1 VDALL
6 PFVQAAF
13 PTALT
18 GGGLVGIYMYF
29 RKIDAAIREDLRK
42 TIAAQQAEIES
53 LWTENRK
60 LRKEAND
67 DGAADTDEG
76 DGK

>member
-1 VDALL
+1 
-6 PFVQAAF
+6 
-13 PTALT
+13 
-18 GGGLVGIYMYF
+18 MYF

-53 LWTENRK
+53 LWTENPK